1 MGVCGLEKADR
12 IRILFRKEK
21 QMGQRLNIEIIEN
34 GKCLANAYYHWSAY
48 TDSSFELAREVIEAI
63 PTINEKNPVLKAIKL
78 LEVTGA
84 RLIESDLEYAKEI
97 GIVSDFIIVTNRN
110 DGLIGITEKSID
122 ETIKWQEHALYIY
135 LDEER
140 MNFQV
145 IYNQKVW
152 EWEKD
157 QKEYEDNPKKRE
169 DLPVLDID
177 FTDVKFDKIND
188 FGSFLKKHHEDEFL
202 TSMNQWTV
210 TQMIY

>member
-1 MGVCGLEKADR
+1 
-12 IRILFRKEK
+12 
-21 QMGQRLNIEIIEN
+21 MGQRLNIEIIEN

-48 TDSSFELAREVIEAI
+48 TDSSYDLARSIINAI
-63 PTINEKNPVLKAIKL
+63 PIINEENSVLRAIRL

-84 RLIESDLEYAKEI
+84 RLIENDIGYAKEI
-97 GIVSDFIIVTNRN
+97 GIGSDFITATNRN

-122 ETIKWQEHALYIY
+122 ETRKWQEHALYIY
-135 LDEER
+135 LDEGR

-152 EWEKD
+152 DWEKD
-157 QKEYEDNPKKRE
+157 QREYEDNPKNRD

-177 FTDVKFDKIND
+177 FTDVKFDKID
-188 FGSFLKKHHEDEFL
+188 EFGEFLRKYHEDEFL

>member
-1 MGVCGLEKADR
+1 
-12 IRILFRKEK
+12 
-21 QMGQRLNIEIIEN
+21 MGQRLNIESIEN

-48 TDSSFELAREVIEAI
+48 TDSSFELAKEVIEAI

-97 GIVSDFIIVTNRN
+97 GIVSNFIIATNRN

-122 ETIKWQEHALYIY
+122 ETRKWQEHALYIY
-135 LDEER
+135 LDEGR

-157 QKEYEDNPKKRE
+157 QREYEDNPKKRE

-188 FGSFLKKHHEDEFL
+188 FGGFLKKHHEDEFL

>member
-1 MGVCGLEKADR
+1 
-12 IRILFRKEK
+12 
-21 QMGQRLNIEIIEN
+21 MGQRLNIEIVEN

-48 TDSSFELAREVIEAI
+48 TDSSYDLARNIINAI
-63 PTINEKNPVLKAIKL
+63 PTINEENSVLRAIRL

-84 RLIESDLEYAKEI
+84 RLMEDDLDYAKEI
-97 GIVSDFIIVTNRN
+97 GLGADFETANSRN
-110 DGLIGITEKSID
+110 DGLISITEKSIN
-122 ETIKWQEHALYIY
+122 ETRNWQEHALYIY
-135 LDEER
+135 LDEGR

-157 QKEYEDNPKKRE
+157 QREYEDNPKKRD

-177 FTDVKFDKIND
+177 FTDVKFDKIDD
-188 FGSFLKKHHEDEFL
+188 FGCFLRKYHEDEFL

>member
-1 MGVCGLEKADR
+1 
-12 IRILFRKEK
+12 
-21 QMGQRLNIEIIEN
+21 MGQRLNIEIIEN

-48 TDSSFELAREVIEAI
+48 TDSSFELAKEVIEAI
-63 PTINEKNPVLKAIKL
+63 PTINENNPVLKAIKL

-97 GIVSDFIIVTNRN
+97 GIVSDFIIATNRN

-122 ETIKWQEHALYIY
+122 ETRKWQEHALYIY

-157 QKEYEDNPKKRE
+157 QREYEDNPKKRE

-177 FTDVKFDKIND
+177 FTDVKFDKIDD
-188 FGSFLKKHHEDEFL
+188 FGCFLRKHHEDEFL